1 MQIAKIKYMLSAFKD
16 YLQKHNY
23 SSFDMKAVLFDM
35 DGVLYDSMKYH
46 AKAWKAV
53 MDEEGLD
60 STYEEYFMHEGRVGY
75 STIDLVIQRNK
86 GRHATEEEKQRI
98 YKRKSELFAIF
109 NDGEL
114 IPYAYDLLKAVKGK
128 GLQCIVVTGSG
139 QPSLLDN
146 LDNNF
151 RGIFNRNQMVTAFDV
166 KNGKPHPEPYLMGL
180 EKGGHLKAN
189 QAIVVENAPMGI
201 EAAVAAGLFTVA
213 VNTGPLDEKVLWD
226 AGADIVLPSMEA
238 LFRNWESYAKELSL

>member
-1 MQIAKIKYMLSAFKD
+1 MLSAFKD

-23 SSFDMKAVLFDM
+23 TNFDLKAVLFDM

-46 AKAWKAV
+46 AKAWKTV
-53 MDEEGLD
+53 MDEEGLE

-75 STIDLVIQRNK
+75 NTIDLVIQRNK
-86 GRHATEEEKQRI
+86 GRHATDEEKQRI

-114 IPYAYDLLKAVKGK
+114 IPYAYDLLKAVKAK

-146 LDNNF
+146 LDHNF
-151 RGIFNRNQMVTAFDV
+151 PEIFNRNQMVTAFDV
-166 KNGKPHPEPYLMGL
+166 KNGKPHPEPYLMGM
-180 EKGGHLKAN
+180 EKGGNLKAN
-189 QAIVVENAPMGI
+189 QVIVVENAPMGI
-201 EAAVAAGLFTVA
+201 EAAVAAGIFTVA
-213 VNTGPLDEKVLWD
+213 INTGPLDEKVLWN
-226 AGADIVLPSMEA
+226 AGANIVLPSMKA
-238 LFRNWESYAKELSL
+238 LFENWECYSKELNL

>member
-1 MQIAKIKYMLSAFKD
+1 MISAFKK

-23 SSFDMKAVLFDM
+23 TNFDMKAVLFDM

-46 AKAWKAV
+46 AKAWKQS
-53 MDEEGLD
+53 MDEEKFD
-60 STYEEYFMHEGRVGY
+60 STYEEYFLHEGRVGY
-75 STIDLVIQRNK
+75 NTIDLVIERNTGK
-86 GRHATEEEKQRI
+86 HATEEERQRI
-98 YKRKSELFAIF
+98 YKRKSELFALY

-114 IPYAYDLLKAVKGK
+114 IPYAGDLLKAVKAK
-128 GLQCIVVTGSG
+128 GLERVLVTGSG

-151 RGIFNRNQMVTAFDV
+151 PGIFERDKMVTAFDV

-180 EKGGHLKAN
+180 EKGGNLKPN
-189 QAIVVENAPMGI
+189 QAIVVENAPMGV
-201 EAAVAAGLFTVA
+201 EAAVAAGLFTIA
-213 VNTGPLDEKVLWD
+213 INTGPLDEKVLWD

-238 LFRNWESYAKELSL
+238 LFNNWEIYCKELGI